1 MSKLANIAAK
11 ATVRQYAQGAAQN
24 MVKNT
29 IGNFLAPGV
38 DVATMT
44 GNYKIYTE
52 KSRYRVPNTRRAPG
66 QSAVQIGWDASDGTF
81 NCTPNAIDC
90 PVDIIEQM
98 AEEMLES
105 AYKEAAD
112 LVAEVAA
119 LSHEIDVIK
128 KATDAADA
136 STITLGADTNLIS
149 DFDDAVLDIMKASG
163 FGGSLCIRFLWGATA
178 WKKAK
183 NHKSIIDA
191 LSDSTLKVPSLE
203 TMKNLILGNPEN
215 RCTFAVKD
223 TAPEG
228 KAKSLDFLLSNKVLI
243 FVANDNPTR
252 RDPSFMKTFRLSGG
266 WMKSGTYQSP
276 DGRAEIA
283 KMDWSEDVKVTNSGA
298 AKLIT
303 IS

>member
-44 GNYKIYTE
+44 GNYKIYSE

-66 QSAVQIGWDASDGTF
+66 QNAVQIGWDATDGTF
-81 NCTPNAIDC
+81 NCAPNAIDC

-119 LSHEIDVIK
+119 LSHETDVIN
-128 KATDAADA
+128 KATASAAS

-163 FGGSLCIRFLWGATA
+163 FGGSLCVRFLWGASA

-191 LSDSTLKVPSLE
+191 LSDTGLKVPSLE

-228 KAKSLDFLLSNKVLI
+228 KAKNLDFLLSNKVLI

-283 KMDWSEDVKVTNSGA
+283 KMDWSEDVKVTNSLA

-303 IS
+303 IN

>member
-1 MSKLANIAAK
+1 MSKLTNIAAK

-38 DVATMT
+38 DVALMS
-44 GNYKIYTE
+44 GNYKVYTE
-52 KSRYRVPNTRRAPG
+52 KNRYRVLNTRRAPG
-66 QSAVQIGWDASDGTF
+66 QSAVQIGWDASDESY
-81 NCTPNAIDC
+81 NCAPNAIDC
-90 PVDIIEQM
+90 PVDIAEQM
-98 AEEMLES
+98 AEETIEN
-105 AYKEAAD
+105 AFKEAAD
-112 LVAEVAA
+112 LVAEAAA
-119 LSHEIDVIK
+119 LSHEVDVIT
-128 KATDAADA
+128 KATSAVSS

-163 FGGSLCIRFLWGATA
+163 FGGSLRIRFLWGATA

-191 LSDSTLKVPSLE
+191 LSDTKLKVPSLE
-203 TMKNLILGNPEN
+203 LMKDLIIGTPEN
-215 RCTFAVKD
+215 RCTFSVKD

-228 KAKSLDFLLSNKVLI
+228 KARNLDFLLSNKVLI

-283 KMDWSEDVKVTNSGA
+283 KMDWSEDVKVTNSLA

-303 IS
+303 IN